1 MKDLVK
7 MTDSLKGG
15 FPDWDRFDKFFD
27 RFADNFTENF
37 FTNFPT
43 SVGQPK
49 ASFPK
54 INAWEEDGAYHIE
67 AALAGFDKDD
77 VELEFKDNSLYI
89 KVSKKQ
95 DKEEKGKKYAIR
107 EISHRTASRGI
118 QFASPVD
125 VNKISSTFE
134 NGVLKVDLGK
144 ENVPEKPDSVKID
157 IK

>member
-7 MTDSLKGG
+7 MTDSLTGG

-54 INAWEEDGAYHIE
+54 INAWEDESSYHVE

-77 VELEFKDNSLYI
+77 VELEFKDNSLYL
-89 KVSKKQ
+89 KVEKQ
-95 DKEEKGKKYAIR
+95 KDEGKPGKYTIR
-107 EISHRTASRGI
+107 EISYRSASRGI
-118 QFASPVD
+118 QFAKPVD
-125 VNKISSTFE
+125 VNKISSTFK

-144 ENVPEKPDSVKID
+144 EDIPEKPDSVKID